1 MERMRNG
8 ECSTVLKDLSEDL
21 KRVSLCKPY
30 PRSFFFL
37 KNGERGL
44 EVKEGI
50 KIINQSV
57 VQGVSEEQNVIANT
71 HTHQLVKVN
80 DLDLGEVEHYKVLD
94 LGDGKKWKGDVLENQ
109 PFGWGVARI
118 GEKREYEGFRIGDVN
133 TCYGTKYDN
142 DEQVVYEGYLWND
155 MQWGNGVM
163 FDQGREVVYNGEW
176 MRGEHNIAKRVELL
190 KEEQLLHTL
199 VEDLI
204 VGDGFCNG
212 EEWRVLD
219 LTLLSTLK
227 KLQVGNGCFCSTLE
241 VMIVGMHKLES
252 VMIGSNSFVT
262 HAEGRFCLK
271 NCERITT
278 LKVGNG
284 SFASYTSCEIENA
297 PCLETIEMGEMDEKN
312 AVFHD
317 ASLVLRGEGS

>member
-1 MERMRNG
+1 MRNG

-44 EVKEGI
+44 EVEEGI
-50 KIINQSV
+50 KIMNQNE
-57 VQGVSEEQNVIANT
+57 VQGVNEKQNVIANT

-80 DLDLGEVEHYKVLD
+80 DLDLGEVEHYKELD

-190 KEEQLLHTL
+190 RKSNCFTHWSKIWLW
-199 VEDLI
+199 VM
-204 VGDGFCNG
+204 GSAMAKSGGF
-212 EEWRVLD
+212 
-219 LTLLSTLK
+219 LT
-227 KLQVGNGCFCSTLE
+227 
-241 VMIVGMHKLES
+241 
-252 VMIGSNSFVT
+252 
-262 HAEGRFCLK
+262 
-271 NCERITT
+271 
-278 LKVGNG
+278 
-284 SFASYTSCEIENA
+284 
-297 PCLETIEMGEMDEKN
+297 
-312 AVFHD
+312 
-317 ASLVLRGEGS
+317 

>member
-1 MERMRNG
+1 MRNG
-8 ECSTVLKDLSEDL
+8 ECSTVLKKLSEEL
-21 KRVSLCKPY
+21 KKASPCKPY

-37 KNGERGL
+37 KNGEHGL
-44 EVKEGI
+44 EVEEGI
-50 KIINQSV
+50 KIMNQNE
-57 VQGVSEEQNVIANT
+57 VQGVSKEQNVIANT

-80 DLDLGEVEHYKVLD
+80 DLDLGEVEHYKELD

-241 VMIVGMHKLES
+241 VMIVGLHKLES

-278 LKVGNG
+278 LKIGNG
-284 SFASYTSCEIENA
+284 SFAFYTSCEIENA